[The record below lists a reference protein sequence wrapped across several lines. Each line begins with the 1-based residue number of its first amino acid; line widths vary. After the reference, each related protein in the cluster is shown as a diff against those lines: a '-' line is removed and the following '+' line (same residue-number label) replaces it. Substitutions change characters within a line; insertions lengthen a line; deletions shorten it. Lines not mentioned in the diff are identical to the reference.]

1 MIRKPKSE
9 TVAEFRDEFLA
20 GKSEEYKEKFNQKSL
35 DQQYSAIANWK
46 NSAKNLGNA
55 TKDLAKVTAS
65 TVISYLKDAHKKL
78 QKLETLSPKETE
90 KIHNMLNTVKDT
102 VENFTPLKKQQLIKE
117 LQDEKVRLAKQNEEI
132 DRQIQS
138 LQNELAQ

>member
-1 MIRKPKSE
+1 MTRKPKSE
-9 TVAEFRDEFLA
+9 TVAELRDQFLE
-20 GKSEEYKEKFNQKSL
+20 GKSEEYKEKFNQKTL
-35 DQQYSAIANWK
+35 DQQYAAIANWK
-46 NSAKNLGNA
+46 SSAKNLGNA

-65 TVISYLKDAHKKL
+65 TVVSYLKDAHKKL

-90 KIHNMLNTVKDT
+90 KIHKMLNTVKDT
-102 VENFTPLKKQQLIKE
+102 VENFTNLKKQQLIKE